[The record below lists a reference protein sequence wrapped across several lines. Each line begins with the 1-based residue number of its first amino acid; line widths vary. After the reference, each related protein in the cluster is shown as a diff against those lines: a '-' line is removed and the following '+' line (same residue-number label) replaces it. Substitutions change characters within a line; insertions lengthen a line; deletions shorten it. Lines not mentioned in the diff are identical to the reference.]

1 MLDHN
6 IDNFTSQTGTDY
18 SSSNYVVDKNIILGL
33 ICLADV
39 MCVDVSVLILTR
51 CLNPCSFVSKNIW
64 KMRIKFAK
72 IPHDLLIMGCWV
84 RGEDRGGEG
93 IKNTAIIWSPPL
105 TKYSVILARH
115 PRYTGDLYR
124 VIMTGNNLLRTSVTA
139 NLLQPSLFN
148 ILSLLSLSQVYLGIW
163 TSALLKCKNPLGISL
178 SIESL
183 WWISP
188 EDVRVRRL
196 KKLDQPGTGHN
207 SHRRVQI

>member
-124 VIMTGNNLLRTSVTA
+124 VIMTGNILLRTSVTVTA
-139 NLLQPSLFN
+139 NLQQPSMFHT
-148 ILSLLSLSQVYLGIW
+148 LSLSLCLKYIW
-163 TSALLKCKNPLGISL
+163 VFGHLLCWS
-178 SIESL
+178 
-183 WWISP
+183 
-188 EDVRVRRL
+188 VRTPSV
-196 KKLDQPGTGHN
+196 
-207 SHRRVQI
+207 